1 MMEAGSLFFQLG
13 GVRFTIP
20 YVPIYI
26 AGVYER
32 CIVGTRSVQPA
43 VVNDTPGNLPC
54 DLFMFVSTGINMTDL
69 LCIMYD
75 IVLVYTCSVI
85 IIVLTI

>member
-32 CIVGTRSVQPA
+32 CVVGTRSTQPA

-54 DLFMFVSTGINMTDL
+54 DLFMFMGT
-69 LCIMYD
+69 
-75 IVLVYTCSVI
+75 
-85 IIVLTI
+85 TISLYCTHTV

>member
-1 MMEAGSLFFQLG
+1 M
-13 GVRFTIP
+13 
-20 YVPIYI
+20 
-26 AGVYER
+26 
-32 CIVGTRSVQPA
+32 GTRSVQPA